1 MLHKDE
7 FFLFMHGISVPVNFL
22 FTAFTQL
29 KYKNTVCIFKSFSP
43 PLIRLQ
49 KRKKLTLFSIFN
61 LIQGW
66 QESNSRRGALET
78 PALPLSY
85 SPIKWISLDPG
96 SEGIEPPTAVPKTD
110 VLPLHQPPIIC
121 QSNKPGSVLRYY
133 LSKIIYND
141 HLHFQVELDKLAQA
155 TVYHSSAHQTDW
167 V

>member
-7 FFLFMHGISVPVNFL
+7 FFLFMHCISVPVNFL

-29 KYKNTVCIFKSFSP
+29 KYKNTVSIFKSFSP

-85 SPIKWISLDPG
+85 SPIIIVQGVRGSNPRQRFRRPMCYHYTNPPLFVNPISL
-96 SEGIEPPTAVPKTD
+96 
-110 VLPLHQPPIIC
+110 VLYWDTIYLRSFIMIICTFKSSLTSLHKLRFTTHQPIRLIE
-121 QSNKPGSVLRYY
+121 SR
-133 LSKIIYND
+133 
-141 HLHFQVELDKLAQA
+141 
-155 TVYHSSAHQTDW
+155 
-167 V
+167 